1 MVMLGRFNQK
11 IPRGIHPVKA
21 EWPPGRAMALVV
33 GE

>member
-21 EWPPGRAMALVV
+21 EWPRHGRGGA
-33 GE
+33 GGG